1 MASYHSFDYGADFY
15 IKAPI
20 SFEMMRAL
28 AENPQAIAE
37 GASGAPRVAIAV
49 GGKTAIATENLD
61 PTQVLRPDGNGGVAF
76 GPDGAAA
83 QMWDAGPAL
92 TQAIGN
98 GAGVAGGMAVRA
110 SLDVPLR
117 DPATGRLLSAIE
129 ASIPNVGNLDYNG
142 AVSAMSLDLRT
153 GAGVLVAAVAPLP
166 AGLAQIVARSGN
178 NVNANVGDFIAI
190 DPISPTMTVGYN
202 TGGYMGAYLVRLV
215 GIRRVF
221 ATAPPGSYLIRANV
235 LSSGSFHNRPPLT
248 VKAFY

>member
-98 GAGVAGGMAVRA
+98 GAGVAGGMAVR
-110 SLDVPLR
+110 
-117 DPATGRLLSAIE
+117 
-129 ASIPNVGNLDYNG
+129 
-142 AVSAMSLDLRT
+142 
-153 GAGVLVAAVAPLP
+153 
-166 AGLAQIVARSGN
+166 LARRSPARSCHGPPPERHR
-178 NVNANVGDFIAI
+178 GL
-190 DPISPTMTVGYN
+190 DPQCGESGLQWS
-202 TGGYMGAYLVRLV
+202 GL
-215 GIRRVF
+215 RRE
-221 ATAPPGSYLIRANV
+221 P
-235 LSSGSFHNRPPLT
+235 
-248 VKAFY
+248 